1 MNNRSASPCDGT
13 PQPAAKGSRGCS
25 IAPATLQDPPSPFER
40 LMQHARLTHIAQEL
54 WVQVVR
60 RGDTVV
66 DAT

>member
-1 MNNRSASPCDGT
+1 M
-13 PQPAAKGSRGCS
+13 KGRLHT
-25 IAPATLQDPPSPFER
+25 ALQDPPSPFER

-54 WVQVVR
+54 WTQVVR